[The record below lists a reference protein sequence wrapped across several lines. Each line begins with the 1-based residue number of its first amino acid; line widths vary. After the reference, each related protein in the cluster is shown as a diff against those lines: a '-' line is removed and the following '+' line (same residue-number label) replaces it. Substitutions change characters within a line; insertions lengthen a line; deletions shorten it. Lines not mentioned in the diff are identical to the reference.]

1 MDLPEK
7 RVPLKSHVG
16 ASHLVNGLKHVI
28 TPVRLRE
35 YQQLYS
41 MKYGLY
47 MAYIGDGLYRL
58 REYPTY
64 IWDYIGDGL

>member
-28 TPVRLRE
+28 TRV
-35 YQQLYS
+35 
-41 MKYGLY
+41 
-47 MAYIGDGLYRL
+47 RL
-58 REYPTY
+58 REYPTIPHLY
-64 IWDYIGDGL
+64 MGLQMHR

>member
-1 MDLPEK
+1 MGETK
-7 RVPLKSHVG
+7 K
-16 ASHLVNGLKHVI
+16 
-28 TPVRLRE
+28 TVRLRE
-35 YQQLYS
+35 YQQLYR

-47 MAYIGDGLYRL
+47 MDGDGLYRL